1 MNRIIIISILLFII
15 IYHIFQTPIIE
26 NYKAKTLSEYEK
38 NKSVDDVK
46 LSGFDS
52 GFSGSGSNITTD
64 TTRMD
69 YKFAKT
75 NDELIELTKYKPYC
89 PEDDSTTPCL
99 LPLTY
104 TKNDGDNLNNFVEY
118 HDDPTNIST
127 GGYGLDMGTV
137 MVFDPSLN
145 KIIAIPRE
153 ENVTYTTFNPP
164 KTFKYGSQNYVPSY
178 EDSVKLR
185 LTTPR
190 PRAHQTYKEWTGKNY
205 EENWR
210 SETEIYNKVFSIIHY
225 GYWKLQNT
233 LDTLLMNLKL
243 ENL

>member
-1 MNRIIIISILLFII
+1 MNRIIIISILIFII
-15 IYHIFQTPIIE
+15 IYNIFQKPIIE
-26 NYKAKTLSEYEK
+26 NYEAKTLSEYEK
-38 NKSVDDVK
+38 NKSVSDAK

-52 GFSGSGSNITTD
+52 GFSGTGSDITTD
-64 TTRMD
+64 TTRLD
-69 YKFAKT
+69 YKFAK
-75 NDELIELTKYKPYC
+75 NNEELIELTKYKPY
-89 PEDDSTTPCL
+89 
-99 LPLTY
+99 
-104 TKNDGDNLNNFVEY
+104 TKNNEENLNVEY
-118 HDDPTNIST
+118 NDRSLNIST

-153 ENVTYTTFNPP
+153 EDVTYTTFYPP
-164 KTFKYGSQNYVPSY
+164 NTFKYGSQNYVPSY

-190 PRAHQTYKEWTGKNY
+190 PRSHEIYKKWTGKYLKENY
-205 EENWR
+205 QP
-210 SETEIYNKVFSIIHY
+210 ETEIYKKMLEIINS